1 MPKVD
6 VPCSI
11 DGYSFAV
18 GYQTG
23 LLNRA
28 LQPPA
33 AVDRYSFYAG
43 ILEGKAKRQED
54 QTVKKTASTSPQKR
68 KLV

>member
-1 MPKVD
+1 MHKSG
-6 VPCSI
+6 VPCST

-23 LLNRA
+23 LLNRE
-28 LQPPA
+28 LQPPE

-43 ILEGKAKRQED
+43 IIEGKAKRQEYHTGKRMD
-54 QTVKKTASTSPQKR
+54 TAGHQRRRPA
-68 KLV
+68 

>member
-1 MPKVD
+1 MPTSG
-6 VPCSI
+6 VPGSI
-11 DGYSFAV
+11 EGYSFAV

-28 LQPPA
+28 LQPPE

-43 ILEGKAKRQED
+43 LLEGKAKRQEY
-54 QTVKKTASTSPQKR
+54 QTEKRVASASHQKQ
-68 KLV
+68 KLT